1 MMEKVVSNE
10 ASHIKAG
17 LFAGG
22 ITAILASVCC
32 LGPLV
37 LVLLGVGGAWAS
49 TLTWFYPLKPYLIG
63 GTYLLL
69 GWSGYQLYRPK
80 NTCAI
85 GSLCANPRYQRLLRI
100 IFWVVLALVSILFL
114 LPEVLPYI
122 LLD

>member
-1 MMEKVVSNE
+1 MEKVISNE
-10 ASHIKAG
+10 ASQIKAG
-17 LFAGG
+17 LLAGG

-49 TLTWFYPLKPYLIG
+49 TLTWFYPLKSYLIG

-69 GWSGYQLYRPK
+69 VWTGFQLYRPK
-80 NTCAI
+80 KSCTI
-85 GSLCANPRYQRLLRI
+85 GSLCANPRYQKLLRI
-100 IFWVVLALVSILFL
+100 ILWSVLGLVSVLFL
-114 LPEVLPYI
+114 LPEVLPYF

>member
-1 MMEKVVSNE
+1 MEKVISNE
-10 ASHIKAG
+10 ANQIKVG
-17 LFAGG
+17 LLAGG
-22 ITAILASVCC
+22 VTAILASICC

-69 GWSGYQLYRPK
+69 VWTGFQLYRPK
-80 NTCAI
+80 KSCAI
-85 GSLCANPRYQRLLRI
+85 DSLCANPRYQKLLRI
-100 IFWVVLALVSILFL
+100 IFWSVLGLVSVLFL
-114 LPEVLPYI
+114 LPEVLPYF

>member
-1 MMEKVVSNE
+1 MEKVISNE
-10 ASHIKAG
+10 ANQIKAG
-17 LFAGG
+17 LLAGG

-69 GWSGYQLYRPK
+69 AWTGFQLYRPK
-80 NTCAI
+80 KSCAI
-85 GSLCANPRYQRLLRI
+85 GSLCANPKYQKLLRI
-100 IFWVVLALVSILFL
+100 IFWSVLGLVSALFL
-114 LPEVLPYI
+114 LPEVLPYF